1 MPTTKHWTSK
11 DLDALP
17 YDEWHRYEIIDG
29 DLYVSTAP
37 SWQHQYASSR
47 FITLLDTWSRTTGAG
62 EVVGAPGL
70 IFAEDQDVIPD
81 VVWISQQRL
90 QGALDQA
97 GHLTRAPELVI
108 EVLSPG
114 RPNER
119 RDREVKLALYSRH
132 GVEEYWIVDPLA
144 QTLDVYRQ
152 QDGILFHLAHLT
164 RENTLTSP
172 LLPGF
177 RCPVE
182 TLFSAYT
189 GGPDVRP

>member
-1 MPTTKHWTSK
+1 MPTIKHWTSK

-17 YDEWHRYEIIDG
+17 SDEWHRYEIIDG

-37 SWQHQYASSR
+37 SWHHQYACR
-47 FITLLDTWSRTTGAG
+47 RLTAVLDTWCLAHGLG
-62 EVVGAPGL
+62 EVLPGPGL
-70 IFAEDQDVIPD
+70 LFASDQDVIPD
-81 VVWISQQRL
+81 LVWISQQRL

-114 RPNER
+114 RTNER
-119 RDREVKLALYSRH
+119 RDREVKLALYSRQ

-144 QTLDVYRQ
+144 QTLDLYRQ

-182 TLFSAYT
+182 DLFST
-189 GGPDVRP
+189 R